1 MAAFLFESYK
11 YLKPD
16 TAEISAAL
24 LQQITQ
30 ELAGISNGDR
40 VTPPTLD
47 TFQPERWAIR
57 VNILWFL
64 SLCLGLGC
72 DMWATLVQQW
82 VRRYIRLTQYSDAP
96 IRRVRIRMFLFEGI
110 QDFHIS
116 WVVENT
122 SILLHAAISLFFAG
136 LTEFLF
142 AINDEVA
149 DVILVIVSAF
159 AAIYVILTLL
169 PAIFRQCPFQTPLTS
184 IFWYFGHILAIAS
197 LSLFTCSSRVRSKID
212 VLRRNVHEGMDLHL
226 LRMME
231 HKAELDKAALKSTL
245 DMCRDEDELETFVD
259 AIPSYLQIGHGVDPN
274 AKPDIGAR
282 IDDIQSLFQAKG
294 KEAQLRHRLAHL
306 FTSCTNDHKRI
317 EEGARRRRAI
327 TCCRAIWEI
336 SRASLSIKDM
346 DPVLPLALCDTLHRL
361 TSDTDSAIAASAIR
375 AVAIFKRAIL
385 EQRVNADGTKDA
397 ERSKDTV
404 AAPAEGVSSMKGQ
417 VSPPYR
423 TGQRND
429 ERSDERLNTVT
440 EFTSNILVVIPH
452 LGNPSHMDLEE
463 LRMTLEALCRE
474 LNGRDF
480 SHADQQRLVDDLS
493 KASLAHAQLG
503 SGHAVSTG
511 TLCP

>member
-1 MAAFLFESYK
+1 VGSQVYPAYPVFRC
-11 YLKPD
+11 
-16 TAEISAAL
+16 T
-24 LQQITQ
+24 
-30 ELAGISNGDR
+30 
-40 VTPPTLD
+40 
-47 TFQPERWAIR
+47 
-57 VNILWFL
+57 
-64 SLCLGLGC
+64 
-72 DMWATLVQQW
+72 
-82 VRRYIRLTQYSDAP
+82 
-96 IRRVRIRMFLFEGI
+96 
-110 QDFHIS
+110 
-116 WVVENT
+116 NT
-122 SILLHAAISLFFAG
+122 SRPDSHVPFRRHSVFPYKLGGRKHLHLVARGNFPFLRG
-136 LTEFLF
+136 LIDFLF

-149 DVILVIVSAF
+149 DVILVIVSVF

-169 PAIFRQCPFQTPLTS
+169 PAILRECPFQTPQTS
-184 IFWYFGHILAIAS
+184 IFWYFGHILAIVS
-197 LSLFTCSSRVRSKID
+197 LSLFTSSRVRSKID
-212 VLRRNVHEGMDLHL
+212 MLRRNVREGMDLHL

-245 DMCRDEDELETFVD
+245 NMCRDEDELETFVD
-259 AIPSYLQIGHGVDPN
+259 AIPSYLQIGHGVDTN

-294 KEAQLRHRLAHL
+294 KEAQVRHRLAHL
-306 FTSCTNDHKRI
+306 FTSCTNDHKRM

-327 TCCRAIWEI
+327 TCCRAIWEM

-346 DPVLPLALCDTLHRL
+346 DPVLPLTLCDTLHRL

-385 EQRVNADGTKDA
+385 EQRVNADATKDA
-397 ERSKDTV
+397 EWSKDTV
-404 AAPAEGVSSMKGQ
+404 AAPAEGVGSVKDQ

-429 ERSDERLNTVT
+429 ELSDERLNTVT

-452 LGNPSHMDLEE
+452 LGKPSHMDLEE
-463 LRMTLEALCRE
+463 LRMTLEELCRE

-480 SHADQQRLVDDLS
+480 SHADQQRLVDVLS
-493 KASLAHAQLG
+493 EASLAHAQLE